1 MRVLVSEGTSRMGR
15 ALLQR
20 LSGEHSL
27 RVARPPGAEA
37 PDAYGIDVLDADLCD
52 LDGARTA
59 VDGVDAIVHTGP
71 AGPPALPPE
80 GSYEGERALLDRA
93 TRGTRSLLQAAVDA
107 RVPRLVYCSSLEVFH
122 EVPDDEYVSEQHR
135 PRPGTAMKRLAYH
148 LAEQVTREFARE
160 HFLTVTVLRLGRLQ
174 CEDRGR
180 RRRRTR
186 PHLGRPAGMPPPPS
200 SWPSGGTRRG
210 RPTGPGAGWWG
221 TSAISRRTRS
231 SSSTTAAGSA
241 SSLATTSAASG
252 RPRPGHEEGPLPGRL
267 RPGRA

>member
-1 MRVLVSEGTSRMGR
+1 MRVLVSEGTSCMGR
-15 ALLQR
+15 ILLQR
-20 LSGEHSL
+20 LSGEYSL

-37 PDAYGIDVLDADLCD
+37 PDASGIDVVDADLCD

-80 GSYEGERALLDRA
+80 DSYEGERALLDRA

-160 HFLTVTVLRLGRLQ
+160 RFLTVTVLRLGRLQ
-174 CEDRGR
+174 CEDEAGEDAEPDLTWVDPRDAAAAVELA
-180 RRRRTR
+180 
-186 PHLGRPAGMPPPPS
+186 LGRDPAGSPN
-200 SWPSGGTRRG
+200 WTRRWLVG
-210 RPTGPGAGWWG
+210 HVCHQPPHPKFLLDN
-221 TSAISRRTRS
+221 SRGIGFEPRHDFRRQWE
-231 SSSTTAAGSA
+231 AAA
-241 SSLATTSAASG
+241 
-252 RPRPGHEEGPLPGRL
+252 
-267 RPGRA
+267 RA